1 LHIIREPEN
10 PIRNDTIDASI
21 KRSQLAKI
29 LLVDDEP
36 DIILTLRKGLEE
48 RGFSVDTYDDPLL
61 ALSNFKSSYYDL
73 LLFDVKMAKMNG
85 FELYQKIKKKDKN
98 VKACFIT
105 AHQLFYESL
114 KKQFPKI
121 KVDCFLTKPI
131 EIEDLVRKVMDEL
144 KSLK

>member
-1 LHIIREPEN
+1 LHISKEPEN
-10 PIRNDTIDASI
+10 SKGNTSTAAPI
-21 KRSQLAKI
+21 KRSQLPKI

-36 DIILTLRKGLEE
+36 DVILTLRKGLEE
-48 RGFSVDTYDDPLL
+48 RGFSVDTYNDPLL

-105 AHQLFYESL
+105 AHQIFYESL
-114 KKQFPKI
+114 KKEFPKI
-121 KVDCFLTKPI
+121 RVDCFLTKPI
-131 EIEDLVRKVMDEL
+131 EIEDLVRKVKDQL
-144 KSLK
+144 KSVK